1 MKRQP
6 TKAEKNAPNMR
17 NPQRQTRDLQR
28 KETHKQDRKILKKDD
43 TGLLEE
49 ALKGPINGG
58 SIHPK

>member
-43 TGLLEE
+43 TGLLE
-49 ALKGPINGG
+49 
-58 SIHPK
+58 